1 MMKVKR
7 VIIKKEIGGRVM
19 ESVYDRYLNATKKM
33 MFRLIFALAMAVKI
47 KPKKLASLFSI
58 EDTDEYARAVNEEIG
73 KRVKKETEKMRK
85 VIEKANSKV

>member
-1 MMKVKR
+1 MMKIKR
-7 VIIKKEIGGRVM
+7 VLTKTTIGDRET

-47 KPKKLASLFSI
+47 KPKQLASLFSI

-73 KRVKKETEKMRK
+73 KRIKKETEKMRK
-85 VIEKANSKV
+85 VVEKAKL